1 MNTESQT
8 PRPLLIGLTGGIASG
23 KSVVSQMLSE
33 LGAIIVDADKIA
45 RDAVAKGSN
54 GLAQVVEAFG
64 SEILTED
71 GNLNRPAL
79 GAKIFADEELRET
92 LNEIVHPIVRAESA
106 RLVDN
111 APQDAVVVQDIP
123 LLVETGQAGNFD
135 LVLVVQAPEEERIR
149 RMVED
154 RNLSQGEAESRIA
167 AQATDEQRAAVA
179 DVVIENSGTFD
190 ELRHQVKDFWDN
202 RVSPAQEQRNQ
213 REAKNES

>member
-54 GLAQVVEAFG
+54 GLAQVVAAFG
-64 SEILTED
+64 TEILTED

-79 GAKIFADEELRET
+79 GARIFADEKLRET

-106 RLVDN
+106 RLVDS

-123 LLVETGQAGNFD
+123 LLVETGQAGSFD
-135 LVLVVQAPEEERIR
+135 LVLVVQAPKAERVR

-154 RNLSQGEAESRIA
+154 RKLTREEAESRIT

-179 DVVIENSGTFD
+179 DLVIDNSGTLD
-190 ELRHQVKDFWDN
+190 ELRHQVKGFWEN
-202 RVSPAQEQRNQ
+202 RVLPAQVQLIQGGGQE
-213 REAKNES
+213 